1 LSISRVQHSISFQ
14 APKLEDREGGKK
26 KQDGHERRR
35 KLAVPAV
42 STHKCHNK
50 PYTIKL
56 SQQYL
61 PESTQSISMSPPPR
75 TAADG
80 CAEHDAR
87 AEAGR
92 RAAAFVPWCV
102 ESWAGAES
110 TSPGSLADRG
120 RCFGPDCQ
128 LCALHPGMRDVA
140 SPSRPF
146 AICLLPP
153 ASGAS
158 FSDNLSLPSCCGC
171 CRCSACAASR
181 ASSTTCRRAAACS
194 MLADL

>member
-1 LSISRVQHSISFQ
+1 MSISRVQHSISFQ

-92 RAAAFVPWCV
+92 RAAAEWRGGGAGKKSKLESKEHKHCGNPVLITLDTHLDASCGLNRVTAIICRLCRSLSQFVAV
-102 ESWAGAES
+102 
-110 TSPGSLADRG
+110 
-120 RCFGPDCQ
+120 
-128 LCALHPGMRDVA
+128 AL
-140 SPSRPF
+140 
-146 AICLLPP
+146 LLQ
-153 ASGAS
+153 
-158 FSDNLSLPSCCGC
+158 
-171 CRCSACAASR
+171 RER
-181 ASSTTCRRAAACS
+181 VAACDGPS
-194 MLADL
+194 GT